1 MTAVEGTI
9 FPRQERTGGSLV
21 PSDGALGWTL
31 SLSGEGGRLPP
42 TVAAAP
48 RGQTATVFGPRLP
61 KGRGQTSDCPV
72 ASGAAVCPDRHLM
85 KALGEEQY
93 KHQRPLFPLRF
104 HLCSFLPSPWMPSC
118 ALTSLGAV
126 PSTRQVGPCATA
138 GRRQSSTVPGK
149 YREGLPLS
157 PAVGSADGICQP
169 PHPNPVLQTWT
180 QGAWSQDMLGLPRAN
195 SCPLAH
201 GLGWLQR
208 PAAEP
213 GKMTSLEQDSTSP
226 GSPSVNGQWAVTQV
240 CVPGKSIKS
249 LGIPRPGHK
258 SQGPLGDTPW
268 LWVNTGAI
276 IIIITPMGTS
286 PLVRNSLPKEL
297 WTHPQQVPIPP
308 PACPPAPSRK
318 CLSLRL
324 CP

>member
-104 HLCSFLPSPWMPSC
+104 HLCSFLPSPWMPSR

-126 PSTRQVGPCATA
+126 PSTRHVALVPQPDA
-138 GRRQSSTVPGK
+138 GRAALCQASTEK
-149 YREGLPLS
+149 ASL
-157 PAVGSADGICQP
+157 
-169 PHPNPVLQTWT
+169 
-180 QGAWSQDMLGLPRAN
+180 
-195 SCPLAH
+195 CPLQLVVLMGYASH
-201 GLGWLQR
+201 R
-208 PAAEP
+208 IP
-213 GKMTSLEQDSTSP
+213 
-226 GSPSVNGQWAVTQV
+226 TQS
-240 CVPGKSIKS
+240 C
-249 LGIPRPGHK
+249 RPGHRGRGARTC
-258 SQGPLGDTPW
+258 SGSPGPTCAHW
-268 LWVNTGAI
+268 HMA
-276 IIIITPMGTS
+276 
-286 PLVRNSLPKEL
+286 
-297 WTHPQQVPIPP
+297 
-308 PACPPAPSRK
+308 
-318 CLSLRL
+318 
-324 CP
+324 